1 MDERLLGCFVK
12 VYELGSIHKAAEK
25 LFVTPQAV
33 SKMIKKQEEE
43 LGRALFT
50 RSPQGL
56 RPTMYAHKL
65 YSAANVILSECS
77 RIKSEFLEE
86 GTNALHTL
94 HIATTYG
101 VPKYLTLKFVT
112 DFYDTY
118 PDIHLDL
125 VEYPEYPIYDMLQSG
140 RVDFAFLPQPIDL
153 LNYEVEFCF
162 SHDFRAIVS
171 KNHPLAQK
179 SVIRYPDLNG
189 YPIILK
195 GRDFSLYPHNITR
208 FVKGGLNPDI
218 LLEISDDS
226 LIVEAARQNR
236 GVGISAT
243 FLAEEYADDRVVTI
257 PFEDETFVRNVFL
270 VHRRGQKMSRAQ
282 ESFWNYTTEWI
293 EKNLEFGIRNSE

>member
-1 MDERLLGCFVK
+1 MDERLLGCFVN
-12 VYELGSIHKAAEK
+12 VYELGSIHKAADK

-33 SKMIKKQEEE
+33 SKMIRKLENQ
-43 LGRALFT
+43 LGRDLFT

-56 RPTMYAHKL
+56 SPTPHAHKL
-65 YSAANVILSECS
+65 YSAANTILDECS
-77 RIKSEFLEE
+77 RIRGEFMET
-86 GTNALHTL
+86 GANAASALH
-94 HIATTYG
+94 IVTTYG
-101 VPKYLTLKFVT
+101 VPKYLSLQFVT

-153 LNYEVEFCF
+153 LNYEAAFCF
-162 SHDFRAIVS
+162 SHDFRAVVRRD
-171 KNHPLAQK
+171 HPLAQK
-179 SVIRYPDLNG
+179 SVLCYPDLNG

-208 FVKGGLNPDI
+208 FVKGGLHPRI

-226 LIVEAARQNR
+226 LIVEAARRGR

-243 FLAEEYADDRVVTI
+243 FLAEEYADDQVVTI
-257 PFEDETFVRNVFL
+257 PFEDETFVRHVFL
-270 VHRRGQKMSRAQ
+270 VHRRDQKMSRAQ
-282 ESFWNYTTEWI
+282 ECFWHYTTEWI
-293 EKNLEFGIRNSE
+293 AAHRSSLP

>member
-1 MDERLLGCFVK
+1 MNERLLRCFVS
-12 VYELGSIHKAAEK
+12 VYERGSVHKAAEH

-33 SKMIKKQEEE
+33 SRMIRKLEED
-43 LGRALFT
+43 LRHSLFT

-56 RPTMYAHKL
+56 APTVYAHKL
-65 YSAANVILSECS
+65 YSTANIFLGEYD
-77 RIKSEFLEE
+77 RIKGEFLEE
-86 GTNALHTL
+86 SISATFTL

-112 DFYDTY
+112 DFYDRY

-125 VEYPEYPIYDMLQSG
+125 VEYPEYPIYDMLHSG

-153 LNYEVEFCF
+153 INYEAEFCF

-171 KNHPLAQK
+171 TAHPLAGK
-179 SVIRYPDLNG
+179 SILRYPDLNG

-208 FVKGGLNPDI
+208 FVKGGLQPEI

-243 FLAEEYADDRVVTI
+243 FLAEEYADERVVTI

-270 VHRRGQKMSRAQ
+270 VHRRDQKMSRAQ
-282 ESFWNYTTEWI
+282 ENFWVFTADWLRENKPT
-293 EKNLEFGIRNSE
+293 S

>member
-1 MDERLLGCFVK
+1 MDERLLGCFVR

-33 SKMIKKQEEE
+33 SKMVKKLEEE
-43 LGRALFT
+43 LGRGLFI

-56 RPTMYAHKL
+56 APTVYAHKL
-65 YSAANVILSECS
+65 YATANVILSECS
-77 RIKSEFLEE
+77 RIRGELMEQAI
-86 GTNALHTL
+86 GTTATL
-94 HIATTYG
+94 HIVTTYG
-101 VPKYLTLKFVT
+101 VPKYLTLQFVT
-112 DFYDTY
+112 DFYDAY

-153 LNYEVEFCF
+153 INYEAEFCF
-162 SHDFRAIVS
+162 SHDFRAIVHR
-171 KNHPLAQK
+171 NHPLAGH
-179 SVIRYPDLNG
+179 SVICYPDLNG

-208 FVKGGLNPDI
+208 FVKGGLNPEI

-226 LIVEAARQNR
+226 LIVEAARQGR

-243 FLAEEYADDRVVTI
+243 FLAEEYADERVVTI
-257 PFEDETFVRNVFL
+257 PFDDKSFVRSVFL

-282 ESFWNYTTEWI
+282 ESFWRYTTDWI
-293 EKNLEFGIRNSE
+293 AAHGK